1 MMEGQR
7 CGGEGSEESKRRE
20 AERGGWVA
28 WWVGAGS
35 HVLVIVCMLER
46 RMISVYVDA

>member
-20 AERGGWVA
+20 AERGGGWERVVTCLE
-28 WWVGAGS
+28 WLGGS
-35 HVLVIVCMLER
+35 G
-46 RMISVYVDA
+46 